1 MTTIEAHT
9 HASIVGFKDK
19 IIIMMLM
26 MVGRWV
32 EDNKLR
38 RKIQFNA
45 DLTKNQSTMKKD
57 DGKIDKRRERKT
69 MAMLSLYWGKKL
81 WISCRWI
88 LI

>member
-1 MTTIEAHT
+1 
-9 HASIVGFKDK
+9 
-19 IIIMMLM
+19 MMLM

-57 DGKIDKRRERKT
+57 DGKIDKKAQFGEDKCIAQIMVSWYCQLIYWALLRK
-69 MAMLSLYWGKKL
+69 L
-81 WISCRWI
+81 
-88 LI
+88 